1 MDSAKNEL
9 EKLAV
14 KWTWKDASLKL
25 AGIGTP
31 LLLIKS
37 IMEKKSYEPFVP
49 KGTIRR
55 NKAKVTCFDELL
67 ADANNNFDDIIL
79 FDAENQQVL
88 ELAGFSGS
96 HFVRAKK

>member
-1 MDSAKNEL
+1 MDSAKIEL

-37 IMEKKSYEPFVP
+37 ITEKKSYEPFVP

-55 NKAKVTCFDELL
+55 NKDKVTCFDQLL
-67 ADANNNFDDIIL
+67 ADAHNNFDEIL
-79 FDAENQQVL
+79 LFNEENQQVL
-88 ELAGFSGS
+88 ELAGYMLSYY
-96 HFVRAKK
+96 

>member
-14 KWTWKDASLKL
+14 KWTWKDANLKL

-37 IMEKKSYEPFVP
+37 IMEKKTYEPFVP

-55 NKAKVTCFDELL
+55 NKNKVTCFDQLL
-67 ADANNNFDDIIL
+67 ADADNNFDDVLL
-79 FDAENQQVL
+79 FDEENQQVL
-88 ELAGFSGS
+88 ELAGNKTFLNI
-96 HFVRAKK
+96 K